1 MNGLGSGSFHWFLLP
16 GWGNSHLRDTM
27 RCLGQALLCA
37 ILFYYTCISI
47 SCVTTHKDGP
57 RSWELGG
64 SPRFC
69 SRKQAVRV
77 QFVFC
82 ILCVQQILAFFCFD
96 CVEIERSSKIFA
108 VEGISVLTSDCCPV
122 LSLLRKCMHFRV
134 CVLHHTIYTI
144 QRNYKASNLCSSIHL
159 SQTRN
164 RGFQIGN
171 RGTTRNY
178 R

>member
-16 GWGNSHLRDTM
+16 GWGNSHHRDTM

-47 SCVTTHKDGP
+47 SCVKTHKGGP
-57 RSWELGG
+57 RSWEGRLGFFHENMRLG
-64 SPRFC
+64 FIL
-69 SRKQAVRV
+69 
-77 QFVFC
+77 FC

-122 LSLLRKCMHFRV
+122 LSLLRTCMHFRV
-134 CVLHHTIYTI
+134 CVCVASYNIYNPT
-144 QRNYKASNLCSSIHL
+144 QLQGK
-159 SQTRN
+159 
-164 RGFQIGN
+164 
-171 RGTTRNY
+171 
-178 R
+178 